1 MSAFPPAS
9 SPSASEPATV
19 ERAKPAPMQVPL
31 LDLRRQYATIKD
43 DARRAIDVVC
53 DEQSLILGKHV
64 DRFERHLAD
73 YCGTKHAVGVSSGTD
88 ALLAAM
94 MAADLGPGDEVIC
107 PSFTFFATAGCVHR
121 VGATPV
127 FVDIDPATFN
137 LDPQRVAEAITP
149 RTRMIVPVHLFGQCA
164 DVDAVNAIACDPKR
178 DQSIVVLEDAAQAI
192 GAERDGRR
200 ACSMG
205 WCGAL
210 SFYPTKN
217 LGAFGDA
224 GAVCCNDDD
233 LAEKLRLIR
242 VHGSAHTYYHTV
254 VGGNFRLAAL
264 QAAVLDVKLARLDAW
279 HDARRRNAAIY
290 DEILAGSKVVTPHVD
305 PANQSIYNQYVVRIP
320 AAAADRDAVKKELAD
335 RGVGSAVY
343 YPLGLHRQTCFAYL
357 GYAEGDLPET
367 ERACREVLALP
378 IFPELSEAEVR
389 YAAETLLELV

>member
-1 MSAFPPAS
+1 MPDAPTLP
-9 SPSASEPATV
+9 SPSAAEPATV
-19 ERAKPAPMQVPL
+19 ERAKPAAMQVPL
-31 LDLRRQYATIKD
+31 LDLRRQYATIRD
-43 DARRAIDVVC
+43 DARAAIDAVC

-64 DRFERHLAD
+64 EAFEKHLAA

-127 FVDIDPATFN
+127 FVDIDPRTFN
-137 LDPQRVAEAITP
+137 LDPQKVAEAVTP
-149 RTRMIVPVHLFGQCA
+149 RTKMIVPVHLFGQCA
-164 DVDAVNAIACDPKR
+164 DVGAINAIACDRKR
-178 DQSIVVLEDAAQAI
+178 DQSIVVLEDAAQAV
-192 GAERDGRR
+192 GAERDGKK

-224 GAVCCNDDD
+224 GAVCCDNDV

-264 QAAVLDVKLARLDAW
+264 QAAVLDVKLKHLDAW
-279 HDARRRNAAIY
+279 HDARGATRRSMT
-290 DEILAGSKVVTPHVD
+290 ESL
-305 PANQSIYNQYVVRIP
+305 PARRSSRRTSTRPTSRFTTSTSCASPP
-320 AAAADRDAVKKELAD
+320 AWPTGMR
-335 RGVGSAVY
+335 
-343 YPLGLHRQTCFAYL
+343 
-357 GYAEGDLPET
+357 
-367 ERACREVLALP
+367 
-378 IFPELSEAEVR
+378 
-389 YAAETLLELV
+389 